1 MVIFTIG
8 FYPVKRLIMRHST
21 QMREQLNFMAERAEA
36 LNHQAYSNFPESFV
50 RVRDVH
56 HEELKS

>member
-1 MVIFTIG
+1 
-8 FYPVKRLIMRHST
+8 
-21 QMREQLNFMAERAEA
+21 MREQLNFMAERAEA